1 MAGLP
6 VYTPDLVSGLALV
19 DEATNLATAAR
30 KIDLSARPASSVTV
44 QAINMGSSTVKVVY
58 VVLNAASDAEAAV
71 KLATAGQ
78 RQVVVMGGGALTLTF
93 ATPVSRID
101 IVGNAAESGAN
112 LVVTTA
118 IGG

>member
-19 DEATNLATAAR
+19 DEATNLATTAR

-44 QAINMGSSTVKVVY
+44 QAINKGSSTVKVLY
-58 VVLNAASDAEAAV
+58 VVANAASDAEAAV

-78 RQVVVMGGGALTLTF
+78 RFIVPMGGSLTLTF
-93 ATPVSRID
+93 AAPVSRVD
-101 IVGNAAESGAN
+101 IVGDASESGAN
-112 LVVTTA
+112 LIVTTA
-118 IGG
+118 VGG